1 MDNVEYVGSAVS
13 EKNTTKPL
21 WGRYCANWKSLI

>member
-13 EKNTTKPL
+13 EKIQLNHSEADIVQIEKV
-21 WGRYCANWKSLI
+21 